1 MKTRS
6 IIILGLFSIVI
17 LLFSLFV
24 SCKAQQDQNKK
35 FDTGIRGSAKYEQDW
50 KVADSLINKGLPK
63 SALEVVNNIYTK
75 AKNDNNP
82 PQIIKASLYEVKLS
96 ADFEENSLKK
106 TIEKLNSE
114 ISTSTFPTKQIL
126 HSMLAQVY
134 WKYYQTNRYKFHDRS
149 ETINI
154 KLKDIDTWD
163 LKKIVTEVINNYT
176 ASLENSSKLK
186 KEPLNI
192 YDAIL
197 ELQGGSKKFRPTLY
211 DFLAHRAVDFFMND
225 ETSLSRPA
233 DKFELDKDEYFDAA
247 NKFVQLNLSTKDS
260 LSLKFYALDILQ
272 ELLAFHYKDK
282 NPQAF
287 IDADLKRLLFVKNN
301 SIVHKKD
308 SLYLYALKSME
319 KKYTDDPASA
329 DILYA
334 LAKQYLLLGQYYK
347 PLESDKHKW
356 DFKNAFSYCQT
367 AISRFPKSDGAN
379 NCMLLQ
385 DQIRKT
391 NLNITT
397 DHANLPDKPFLAL
410 ISYKNIS
417 KIYLRLIKIDPEQDR
432 ILREKYR
439 NKDLVS
445 RYLQM
450 EAVTEWN
457 QQLISD
463 GDFQTHKVEVKIPAA
478 LKGYYVLLA
487 ATNENFS
494 YENSSIAYSSFC
506 ISNISF
512 ISQRNFD
519 GSYSYHVLNRES
531 GLPMNKVNAQVYYK
545 EYDYTIRE
553 YKVIKWDN
561 FITDKDGFFKISSI
575 PPGRMSKSYF
585 IDFTYQ
591 DDQYITPNYFYMSV
605 KKPGSTPKMT
615 RSFFYTDRA
624 IYRPGQ
630 TIYFKG
636 ILLEKDG
643 GSFEILPKHNT
654 TVTFYDVNGKTI
666 STLDLISNEYGSFS
680 GSFSAPHGV
689 LTGRMR
695 IADHNGS
702 KTIQVEEYKRPKFE
716 VGFKALEGTY
726 KLGENVNVTGYAK
739 AYSGNNID
747 QAKVS
752 YRVVRQT
759 HYPYRGWWWRGY
771 FPTSPKIE
779 IINGTTQTDKN
790 GNFTITFNAVPDL
803 GVSKQYKPVFNY
815 MVNADVTDINGE
827 THSSS
832 TNITVGYTA
841 LLIDTDIPGMLDKDG
856 KSKFNISST
865 NLNGVHEDSDLA
877 VKIYKLSVPDRIFR
891 TRMWQRP
898 DLHIINKE
906 EFYSLFPNDQYDN
919 EKSVLTWEREKTV
932 YDVSISTSTDTV
944 FLPENLS
951 SWENGHYV
959 IELKATDKYGEGVE
973 SIKHFTLFSKTGTTI
988 PDNSIEWF
996 TIIKGSGEPGEKASF
1011 LIGSKTKNVSVVYE
1025 IEQKGKII
1033 HKEWIKLNDQQKL
1046 IEIPIKEEYRG
1057 NVSFTLS
1064 FVKFNRSFS
1073 IQKNIIIPYT
1083 NKKLDITF
1091 ETFRNKLL
1099 PGQKEEWKIKIKD
1112 KKGDKVAAEMLA
1124 AMYDA
1129 SLDAFAPNKWAFN
1142 IYTSYF
1148 YALHWDT
1155 KSAFNTSSSSLF
1167 KIKEKT
1173 KYKLIHRQYDQLNWF
1188 GFGNFGRNYLRGY
1201 GIDVEMPMQMDGIQA
1216 KAAGVVKGEK
1226 SSMDFAFEETVEIT
1240 EQGIPHEPQKPAN
1253 DISEIQIRRNFQ
1265 ETAFFYPQLETNK
1278 NGEVIIKFTVP
1289 ESLTKWKMMGF
1300 AYSKNLKYGI
1310 IEKEL
1315 VTQKD
1320 LMVIPNAP
1328 RFFRE
1333 GDTLFFTAK
1342 VSNLSKED
1350 LSGDAKL
1357 ELYDAISMKSVDGL
1371 LQNNSQTKSFT
1382 VTKGQSDMISWRI
1395 IIPNYGINAIT
1406 YRITARS
1413 GNFSDGEEMA
1423 LPVLTNRMLVTESLP
1438 LPVSGK
1444 ETKTFKLTKLINS
1457 GNSKTLKNHKLT
1469 LEYSSNPAWYA
1480 IQALPYLMEYP
1491 YECSEQIFSRY
1502 YANSIASFIVN
1513 SNPKVKRVFESWQ
1526 NFTPDAL
1533 LSNLEKNQ
1541 ELKSLLLEET
1551 PWVLNAKNE
1560 TERKQRIAL
1569 LFDMNKMSDE
1579 LSIAI
1584 NQLYKMQSPNGG
1596 WPWFKGMRDS
1606 RYITQHIVTGFGHL
1620 QNLGIISINNNDK
1633 VNKMMQKAVRY
1644 LDDRIREDYDRI
1656 LKSHPDDL
1664 ESKYISQIQIQY
1676 LYARSYFIQDIS
1688 VARNNTTAF
1697 EYFKGQASKYWLE
1710 NNKYLQGMIALGLK
1724 RFGDNNISIDIIN
1737 SIKEHALY
1745 SDEMGMYWRDSNIG
1759 YYWYQAPIET
1769 HALLIEAFDEVA
1781 GDKESVEK
1789 MKIWLLK
1796 QKQTQDWKTTKA
1808 TVEAV
1813 YALLL
1818 RGTNWLASEELVEI
1832 TLGNTKIDP
1841 EKIDDLKI
1849 EAGTG
1854 YFKTSWSGGDIKPDM
1869 GNVTVTKQDEGV
1881 AWGALYWQYFEQL
1894 DKISTHETPLQLQ
1907 KKLFVERNTSSGP
1920 VIEEVN
1926 ESTTLN
1932 TGDKVKVRI
1941 ELRVDRDM
1949 EYVHMKD
1956 MRASAFEPVNVISSY
1971 KYQGGLGYYESTRD
1985 AATNFFISYL
1995 RKGTYVFEYPLV
2007 VSQRGNFSNGIT
2019 TIQCMYAPEFGA
2031 HSEGIRVKVGE

>member
-35 FDTGIRGSAKYEQDW
+35 FDTGIRGNDKYEQDW

-176 ASLENSSKLK
+176 ASLENSSELK

-225 ETSLSRPA
+225 ETSLTRPA
-233 DKFELDKDEYFDAA
+233 DKFELDRDEYFDAA

-272 ELLAFHYKDK
+272 DLIAFHNKDK
-282 NPQAF
+282 NPQAL

-301 SIVHKKD
+301 AIVHKKD

-417 KIYLRLIKIDPEQDR
+417 EIYLRLIKIDPEQDR

-439 NKDLVS
+439 NKDLIS

-519 GSYSYHVLNRES
+519 GSYNYHVLNRES

-561 FITDKDGFFKISSI
+561 FITDKDGFLKISSI

-605 KKPGSTPKMT
+605 NKPVSTPKMT

-771 FPTSPKIE
+771 FPTSQKIE

-790 GNFTITFNAVPDL
+790 GNFAITFNAFPDL
-803 GVSKQYKPVFNY
+803 G
-815 MVNADVTDINGE
+815 
-827 THSSS
+827 
-832 TNITVGYTA
+832 
-841 LLIDTDIPGMLDKDG
+841 
-856 KSKFNISST
+856 
-865 NLNGVHEDSDLA
+865 
-877 VKIYKLSVPDRIFR
+877 
-891 TRMWQRP
+891 
-898 DLHIINKE
+898 
-906 EFYSLFPNDQYDN
+906 
-919 EKSVLTWEREKTV
+919 
-932 YDVSISTSTDTV
+932 
-944 FLPENLS
+944 
-951 SWENGHYV
+951 
-959 IELKATDKYGEGVE
+959 
-973 SIKHFTLFSKTGTTI
+973 FS
-988 PDNSIEWF
+988 
-996 TIIKGSGEPGEKASF
+996 
-1011 LIGSKTKNVSVVYE
+1011 
-1025 IEQKGKII
+1025 
-1033 HKEWIKLNDQQKL
+1033 
-1046 IEIPIKEEYRG
+1046 
-1057 NVSFTLS
+1057 
-1064 FVKFNRSFS
+1064 
-1073 IQKNIIIPYT
+1073 
-1083 NKKLDITF
+1083 
-1091 ETFRNKLL
+1091 
-1099 PGQKEEWKIKIKD
+1099 
-1112 KKGDKVAAEMLA
+1112 
-1124 AMYDA
+1124 
-1129 SLDAFAPNKWAFN
+1129 
-1142 IYTSYF
+1142 
-1148 YALHWDT
+1148 
-1155 KSAFNTSSSSLF
+1155 
-1167 KIKEKT
+1167 
-1173 KYKLIHRQYDQLNWF
+1173 
-1188 GFGNFGRNYLRGY
+1188 
-1201 GIDVEMPMQMDGIQA
+1201 
-1216 KAAGVVKGEK
+1216 
-1226 SSMDFAFEETVEIT
+1226 
-1240 EQGIPHEPQKPAN
+1240 
-1253 DISEIQIRRNFQ
+1253 
-1265 ETAFFYPQLETNK
+1265 
-1278 NGEVIIKFTVP
+1278 
-1289 ESLTKWKMMGF
+1289 
-1300 AYSKNLKYGI
+1300 
-1310 IEKEL
+1310 
-1315 VTQKD
+1315 
-1320 LMVIPNAP
+1320 
-1328 RFFRE
+1328 
-1333 GDTLFFTAK
+1333 
-1342 VSNLSKED
+1342 
-1350 LSGDAKL
+1350 
-1357 ELYDAISMKSVDGL
+1357 
-1371 LQNNSQTKSFT
+1371 
-1382 VTKGQSDMISWRI
+1382 
-1395 IIPNYGINAIT
+1395 
-1406 YRITARS
+1406 
-1413 GNFSDGEEMA
+1413 
-1423 LPVLTNRMLVTESLP
+1423 
-1438 LPVSGK
+1438 
-1444 ETKTFKLTKLINS
+1444 
-1457 GNSKTLKNHKLT
+1457 
-1469 LEYSSNPAWYA
+1469 
-1480 IQALPYLMEYP
+1480 
-1491 YECSEQIFSRY
+1491 
-1502 YANSIASFIVN
+1502 
-1513 SNPKVKRVFESWQ
+1513 
-1526 NFTPDAL
+1526 
-1533 LSNLEKNQ
+1533 
-1541 ELKSLLLEET
+1541 
-1551 PWVLNAKNE
+1551 
-1560 TERKQRIAL
+1560 
-1569 LFDMNKMSDE
+1569 
-1579 LSIAI
+1579 
-1584 NQLYKMQSPNGG
+1584 
-1596 WPWFKGMRDS
+1596 
-1606 RYITQHIVTGFGHL
+1606 
-1620 QNLGIISINNNDK
+1620 
-1633 VNKMMQKAVRY
+1633 
-1644 LDDRIREDYDRI
+1644 
-1656 LKSHPDDL
+1656 
-1664 ESKYISQIQIQY
+1664 
-1676 LYARSYFIQDIS
+1676 
-1688 VARNNTTAF
+1688 
-1697 EYFKGQASKYWLE
+1697 
-1710 NNKYLQGMIALGLK
+1710 
-1724 RFGDNNISIDIIN
+1724 
-1737 SIKEHALY
+1737 
-1745 SDEMGMYWRDSNIG
+1745 
-1759 YYWYQAPIET
+1759 
-1769 HALLIEAFDEVA
+1769 
-1781 GDKESVEK
+1781 
-1789 MKIWLLK
+1789 
-1796 QKQTQDWKTTKA
+1796 
-1808 TVEAV
+1808 
-1813 YALLL
+1813 
-1818 RGTNWLASEELVEI
+1818 
-1832 TLGNTKIDP
+1832 
-1841 EKIDDLKI
+1841 
-1849 EAGTG
+1849 
-1854 YFKTSWSGGDIKPDM
+1854 
-1869 GNVTVTKQDEGV
+1869 
-1881 AWGALYWQYFEQL
+1881 
-1894 DKISTHETPLQLQ
+1894 
-1907 KKLFVERNTSSGP
+1907 
-1920 VIEEVN
+1920 
-1926 ESTTLN
+1926 
-1932 TGDKVKVRI
+1932 
-1941 ELRVDRDM
+1941 
-1949 EYVHMKD
+1949 
-1956 MRASAFEPVNVISSY
+1956 
-1971 KYQGGLGYYESTRD
+1971 
-1985 AATNFFISYL
+1985 
-1995 RKGTYVFEYPLV
+1995 
-2007 VSQRGNFSNGIT
+2007 
-2019 TIQCMYAPEFGA
+2019 
-2031 HSEGIRVKVGE
+2031 